1 MPLRLLLA
9 DEANLILP
17 VLSVRRNKTKFDV
30 AQFISQFIIVI
41 IILCVIV
48 V

>member
-9 DEANLILP
+9 DEANLIRP
-17 VLSVRRNKTKFDV
+17 VLFVRRDKTKFDV

-41 IILCVIV
+41 IIFGVIV